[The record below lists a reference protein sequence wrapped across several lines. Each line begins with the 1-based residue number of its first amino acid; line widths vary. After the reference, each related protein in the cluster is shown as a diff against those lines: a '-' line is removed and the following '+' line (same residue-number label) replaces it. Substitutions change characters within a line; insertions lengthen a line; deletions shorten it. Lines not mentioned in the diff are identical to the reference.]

1 MMRLNEQHIIGIYYY
16 YDSTKANKQ
25 QNLRKAMDP
34 TKKIND
40 EQY

>member
-25 QNLRKAMDP
+25 QFRKAMDP